1 VAHPAVARLTL
12 EEKAGLLSG
21 ASFWR
26 TRAVDHADVEAAVLT
41 DGPHGVRLQT
51 GAGDHLGLNDSEP
64 ATAFPTAAATGS
76 TWDPALLR
84 EVGEALG
91 REARA
96 LGVDVLLGPGINI
109 KRSPLCGRNFEYL
122 SEDPLLAGVLG
133 AAWVEGLQ
141 SQGVGASVKH
151 YAANNQE
158 TDRMRV
164 SAQVDERTLREIY
177 LPAFERV
184 VTTASPATVMCS
196 YNRVNGTYAAQHP
209 WLLTEVLRDEWGFD
223 GYVVSDWG
231 AVTDPVAS
239 VAAGL
244 DLEMPGTG
252 DRSPALLVDAV
263 RRGEL
268 DEAVLDRAVSRVLG
282 VHDRLRAARATDP
295 AGTEDGDGGA
305 DAGAHHDLARRV
317 AAASMVLLVNDG
329 DLLPLDARDGGR
341 VAVVGELART
351 PRYQGAG
358 SSKISPTRLDDAL
371 AAIRDATDRE
381 VGFAAGYPLATEGPD
396 GADRSEEQRLRDEA
410 VALADGADVVLLF
423 LGLPAAE
430 ESEGFDRTHLLLPPA
445 QRELVAAVARVNPQV
460 VVVLAHGGVVTLDG
474 VAGVVPT
481 VLETW
486 LPGQA
491 GGSAT
496 ADVLFGAA
504 EPGGRLAETVP
515 LALAH
520 TPAHVNWPGADGV
533 VTYGERLYVG
543 YRWYDTTDREV
554 AYPFGHGL
562 GYTTYAYDDLRVD
575 VPDPGVARATV
586 EVAVH
591 NTGARAGSEVVQV
604 YVGHPGA
611 AVDRPVRELRA
622 FAKVHLEPGERRT
635 VALDL
640 DERAFAYWSPDGWR
654 VEPGSYVVEV
664 GASSRDLRAS
674 AEVVLDVPAPVPALT
689 EESTLDEWRA
699 HPVGGPV
706 LAEALAGQEGA
717 GALEDPETLALVGP
731 MPLRAVLS
739 FASSGDGPDP
749 DEVLAGLLAQ
759 ARDRAAEPG
768 TGATA

>member
-1 VAHPAVARLTL
+1 MAHPAVARLTL

-26 TRAVDHADVEAAVLT
+26 TRAVEAADVEAAVLT

-51 GAGDHLGLNDSEP
+51 GAGDHLGLHDSEP
-64 ATAFPTAAATGS
+64 ATAFPTASATGS
-76 TWDPALLR
+76 TWDPDLLR

-141 SQGVGASVKH
+141 SEGVGASVKH

-196 YNRVNGTYAAQHP
+196 YNKVNGTYAAQHP

-252 DRSPALLVDAV
+252 DRSPGLLIDAV

-268 DEAVLDRAVSRVLG
+268 DETVLDRAVSRVLG

-295 AGTEDGDGGA
+295 AGTEDVDPGA

-341 VAVVGELART
+341 IAVVGELART

-371 AAIRDATDRE
+371 TAIRAATDRE
-381 VGFAAGYPLATEGPD
+381 VGFAAGYTLDAEDEADPTEQ
-396 GADRSEEQRLRDEA
+396 ARLRDEA
-410 VALADGADVVLLF
+410 VALADGADVVVLV

-430 ESEGFDRTHLLLPPA
+430 ESEGFDRTHLLLPAA
-445 QRELVAAVARVNPQV
+445 QRDLVAAVTGVTPRV

-474 VAGVVPT
+474 ITGVVPA

-486 LPGQA
+486 LSGQA

-496 ADVLFGAA
+496 ADVLFGVA

-543 YRWYDTTDREV
+543 YRWYDATDREV
-554 AYPFGHGL
+554 DFPFGHGL

-575 VPDPGVARATV
+575 VPDPSIARARV
-586 EVAVH
+586 EVVVE
-591 NTGARAGSEVVQV
+591 NTGARAGAEVVQV

-640 DERAFAYWSPDGWR
+640 DERAFAHWSPDGWR
-654 VEPGSYVVEV
+654 VEPGTYVVDV
-664 GASSRDLRAS
+664 GASSRDLRAT
-674 AEVVLDVPAPVPALT
+674 AEVVLEVPAPVPALT
-689 EESTLDEWRA
+689 TTSTLDEWRA
-699 HPVGGPV
+699 HPAGGPV
-706 LAEALAGQEGA
+706 LAEALAGQAGA
-717 GALEDPETLALVGP
+717 GTLEDPETLALVGP

-759 ARDRAAEPG
+759 ARDRAPAPG
-768 TGATA
+768 SGATA